1 MAKRKIWSVG
11 EEILATDIT
20 NNFKFGGDGSDG
32 TLTVTSGITTIDLGS
47 LQSVIKIGRAHV

>member
-32 TLTVTSGITTIDLGS
+32 
-47 LQSVIKIGRAHV
+47 KIGRAHV